1 MRLLYNESECCAIMR
16 ESRAMDKMIRR
27 LIVRQYDWTCDARAI
42 LRLIARVPVP
52 VKGDMYF
59 AFLIS
64 LQYAAKNNANGKNR
78 YDYTWLYY

>member
-27 LIVRQYDWTCDARAI
+27 LIVRQYDWTCDARTI
-42 LRLIARVPVP
+42 LRLIARVLVR

-64 LQYAAKNNANGKNR
+64 LQYEAKNNDNDKNR
-78 YDYTWLYY
+78 DNNT

>member
-27 LIVRQYDWTCDARAI
+27 LIVRQYDWTCDARTI
-42 LRLIARVPVP
+42 LRLITRVLVR

-64 LQYAAKNNANGKNR
+64 LQYEAKNNDNGKNR
-78 YDYTWLYY
+78 DNNT